1 MLVWVIVALLL
12 GLAAIACVIG
22 GSMAESPRKNEEQKR
37 TDRREA
43 KSVKIKHLRR
53 V

>member
-22 GSMAESPRKNEEQKR
+22 GSMAESPRKNEEQKK
-37 TDRREA
+37 TDRSPA
-43 KSVKIKHLRR
+43 SQSKK
-53 V
+53 